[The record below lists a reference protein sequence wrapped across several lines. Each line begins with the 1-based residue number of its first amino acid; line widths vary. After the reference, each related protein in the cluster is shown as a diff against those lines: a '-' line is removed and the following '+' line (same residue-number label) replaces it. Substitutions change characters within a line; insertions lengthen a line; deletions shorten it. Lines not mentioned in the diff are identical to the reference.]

1 MLDQKLIREN
11 PTSVEENLSL
21 RGKSYKI
28 SYIHKLTIKKKEIDI
43 EISNLQSES
52 KKLSK
57 LIGQEISKSQNNNSP
72 ELNNLKKKGN
82 EYRNRISEF
91 EEEQRVLDKQI
102 HNEIS
107 NLPNFPSKDAPI
119 GKDERNNVQ
128 VKTWGDPITKED
140 LKSHWE
146 LGESLNLFE
155 STKSTKISKSRFI
168 TLIGDGARLERA
180 LINFMLDMH
189 TKNGYLELLP
199 PALVNSESLKGSG
212 QLPKFSNESFKCS
225 NDDLWLSPTAEVPL
239 TSFHRNEI
247 IDPKKLPMKY
257 VAYSPC
263 FRREAGSYG
272 RDTKG
277 LIRLHQFNKVELYWL
292 CDPSKSLDAHKKIT
306 SDAESILKKL
316 NLPYRLIDICTGDLG
331 FSSSRTFDLEVW
343 LPSSKCYREISSCSN
358 CLDFQARRSSIR
370 TKIDKKNTYLH
381 TLNGSGL
388 AIGRTMAAILEN
400 GQQSD
405 GSVKIPETLVPYFG
419 SNVIKKA

>member
-11 PTSVEENLSL
+11 PKSVEENLSL
-21 RGKSYKI
+21 RGKFHNI
-28 SYIHKLTIKKKEIDI
+28 SYIQKLTVKKKEIDI
-43 EISNLQSES
+43 EVSTLQFES
-52 KKLSK
+52 KKLGK

-72 ELNNLKKKGN
+72 ELNNLKTKGN
-82 EYRNRISEF
+82 EYRMKISEL
-91 EEEQRVLDKQI
+91 EERQRTLNKEI
-102 HNEIS
+102 NKEIS

-119 GKDERNNVQ
+119 GKDESNNVQ
-128 VKTWGDPITKED
+128 VKTWGDPLKKD
-140 LKSHWE
+140 NLKSHWE
-146 LGESLNLFE
+146 IGESLNLFD
-155 STKSTKISKSRFI
+155 SIKSTKMSKSRFI
-168 TLIGDGARLERA
+168 TLIGNGARLERA

-189 TKNGYLELLP
+189 TKNGYLELMP

-239 TSFHRNEI
+239 TAFHRNEI
-247 IDPKKLPMKY
+247 IDPKQLPIKY
-257 VAYSPC
+257 VAYSPS

-277 LIRLHQFNKVELYWL
+277 LIRLHQFNKVELYWFS
-292 CDPSKSLDAHKKIT
+292 DPSKSLEAHKKIT
-306 SDAESILKKL
+306 GDAESILKKL
-316 NLPYRLIDICTGDLG
+316 NLPYRLVDICTGDLG

-343 LPSSKCYREISSCSN
+343 LPNSKCYREISSCSN

-370 TKIDKKNTYLH
+370 TKIDKKNTFIH

-405 GSVKIPETLVPYFG
+405 GSVQIPDALVPYFG
-419 SNVIKKA
+419 ANFIKNT